1 MSGRVGKNIARY
13 DHLQEEIMPKR
24 GKKYQE
30 AAKLIDPTQNYS
42 PEEAVDLVKKT
53 AYTKFDAT
61 VEAHLRM
68 GLDPRKADQQ
78 IRSTVQLPHGTGRSV
93 RVLVFA
99 EGEDEIAAREAGA
112 DYAGSDDLVQQIQG
126 GWFEFDV
133 AVATPPMMSK
143 VGKLGRLLGP
153 RGLMPSPKAGTV
165 VAGSDVGRVV
175 SELKA
180 GRVEFRLDRTANVH
194 VPIGKASFSQ
204 EQLLENFAALME
216 AITAAKPSAAKG
228 AYIRKTTL
236 AATMGPGIKVD
247 TAQAMQLKLD

>member
-1 MSGRVGKNIARY
+1 
-13 DHLQEEIMPKR
+13 MPKR
-24 GKKYQE
+24 GKNYQE
-30 AAKLIDPTQNYS
+30 VAKLVDPDQNYS

-78 IRSTVQLPHGTGRSV
+78 IRNTVQLPHGTGRVV

-99 EGEDEIAAREAGA
+99 EGEDHRAAESAGA
-112 DYAGSDDLVQQIQG
+112 DYVGSDDLVEKIQG

-143 VGKLGRLLGP
+143 VGRLGRQLGP

-165 VAGSDVGRVV
+165 VPGADVERVV
-175 SELKA
+175 SELKS
-180 GRVEFRLDRTANVH
+180 GRVEFRLDRTANIH
-194 VPIGKASFSQ
+194 IPIGKASFSN
-204 EQLLENFAALME
+204 EQLLDNFSALMD
-216 AITAAKPSAAKG
+216 AILQAKPSAAKG
-228 AYIRKTTL
+228 AYVRKATL
-236 AATMGPGIKVD
+236 TATMGPGIKVD
-247 TAQAMQLKLD
+247 TAQAMQLKVA